1 MHNLDRTAL
10 ELAGEMFEFE
20 GEGEGEYEGGGRPFS
35 DAEAMELAAELLSV
49 SSEQELDLFLGDLVK
64 KAWSGIKKAASS
76 PIGKVVVG
84 GLRSIAKK
92 ALPMAG
98 AALGNMIAPG
108 VGGAIGSKLA
118 TAAGDAFGLELEGLS
133 AEDREFEIAKQFVQL
148 AGQAAQNAAQAP
160 AGGSPVAIAKTAIT
174 DAAKKFAPGLVPAL
188 DRVGG
193 AKAPS
198 AAGGATSGRWIARGH
213 NIILINAR

>member
-20 GEGEGEYEGGGRPFS
+20 GEGEGEYEGESRPFN

-64 KAWSGIKKAASS
+64 KAWGGIKKAASS

-160 AGGSPVAIAKTAIT
+160 SGGSPVAIAKTAIV

-188 DRVGG
+188 DKAGSGVV
-193 AKAPS
+193 KAP
-198 AAGGATSGRWIARGH
+198 GGATSGRWIARGH